1 MLELNGLGMQ
11 YFQSQEEALRYAD
24 ELIKQSEIEFG
35 YVREVVETDGFP
47 LLARFKYIK
56 SDGKERSWTA
66 SETKTGEKR
75 AAPSQKQLQDSEKS
89 VQAFLGDSNPSLL
102 VVKPENANYAPKALE
117 KELGQYRLLQLRNK
131 CP

>member
-24 ELIKQSEIEFG
+24 ELIKQSDIEFG

-66 SETKTGEKR
+66 TETKTGEKR
-75 AAPSQKQLQDSEKS
+75 AAPRQKQLQDSENS
-89 VQAFLGDSNPSLL
+89 VQVFLGDDPSLL
-102 VVKPENANYAPKALE
+102 VVKPETANYAPKAIE